1 MAVYFMGLASLEGKL
16 MPGLAATPVPGKK
29 IRQPIDM
36 KKRREKHYAKGWL
49 LLAWSI

>member
-29 IRQPIDM
+29 VKQPIDW
-36 KKRREKHYAKGWL
+36 KKRREMLCAKGWL

>member
-16 MPGLAATPVPGKK
+16 MPGLAATPVPEKK
-29 IRQPIDM
+29 VKQPIDW
-36 KKRREKHYAKGWL
+36 KKRREKRCAKGWL